1 MPIYEFRCSSCGVFE
16 QWRTMAESSD
26 PAFCPSCEA
35 PGQRIFSAPAIN
47 LSSTLPLRK
56 TASEP
61 DLITKS
67 RDREPAKPKFQAQN
81 CGRPWMLNH

>member
-1 MPIYEFRCSSCGVFE
+1 MPIYEFRCSACGVFE
-16 QWRTMAESSD
+16 LWRTMAESGN
-26 PAFCPSCEA
+26 PAFCPTCEA
-35 PGQRIFSAPAIN
+35 PGQRVFSAPAIN

-56 TASEP
+56 NTSEP
-61 DLITKS
+61 ELMNKS